1 MTKHIHI
8 IGPFNTGTNL
18 LNNIISNSDVIDLVD
33 NDSIVIYNN
42 DNEPIH
48 KHTLI
53 IKDINNYLLDKN
65 NIVIIMY
72 KNVYN
77 WLYSIKKCSY
87 DIKFKNMYSE
97 VELYS
102 KKFANMIELYNF
114 YYINYISILNNFN
127 NVIFM
132 DYEKIIDIDTDTSFD
147 YINSKLQKINLQITS
162 KDKMM
167 IELSKPS
174 KNHGDPVNSA
184 TDAKNNYKQNNKMV
198 KQFVQEIPVLN
209 KSVRSS
215 IINYFEKI

>member
-77 WLYSIKKCSY
+77 WLYSIPKAPY
-87 DIKFKNMYSE
+87 DIKLKNMYSE

-102 KKFANMIELYNF
+102 KKFTNMIELYNF

-132 DYEKIIDIDTDTSFD
+132 DYEKIIDTDTSFD

-162 KDKMM
+162 KDKIM

-184 TDAKNNYKQNNKMV
+184 TDAKKIYKNNNEMV
-198 KQFVQEIPVLN
+198 KQFVEKIPVLN

>member
-18 LNNIISNSDVIDLVD
+18 LHNIISNCDVVDSNNNESIFIDSDVHK
-33 NDSIVIYNN
+33 
-42 DNEPIH
+42 PIN

-53 IKDINNYLLDKN
+53 IKDINNYLLDN
-65 NIVIIMY
+65 NNLLIVMY

-77 WLYSIKKCSY
+77 WIYSISKSPY
-87 DIKFKNMYSE
+87 DIKIKNVYSQ
-97 VELYS
+97 VEIHS
-102 KKFANMIELYNF
+102 KKFANIIQLYNF
-114 YYINYISILNNFN
+114 YYINYISILNNFK
-127 NVIFM
+127 NVIFL
-132 DYEKIIDIDTDTSFD
+132 DYEKIIDTDTSFD

-184 TDAKNNYKQNNKMV
+184 TDAKNNYKNNNKMV
-198 KQFVQEIPVLN
+198 KQFVEKIPILN

-215 IINYFEKI
+215 IINYFENT

>member
-1 MTKHIHI
+1 MTKYIHI

-77 WLYSIKKCSY
+77 WLYSIPKAPY
-87 DIKFKNMYSE
+87 DIKLKNMFST

-102 KKFANMIELYNF
+102 KKFDNMIELYNF

-127 NVIFM
+127 NVIFI
-132 DYEKIIDIDTDTSFD
+132 DYEKIIDTDTHTSFD

-162 KDKMM
+162 KDKTM

-184 TDAKNNYKQNNKMV
+184 TDAKNNYKQNNEMV
-198 KQFVQEIPVLN
+198 KQFVQKIPVLN
-209 KSVRSS
+209 KSVRSI